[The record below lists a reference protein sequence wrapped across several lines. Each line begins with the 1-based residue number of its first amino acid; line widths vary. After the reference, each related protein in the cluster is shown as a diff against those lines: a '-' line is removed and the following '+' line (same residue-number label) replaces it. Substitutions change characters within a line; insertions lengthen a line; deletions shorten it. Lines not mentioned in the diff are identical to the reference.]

1 MINQYRIF
9 YDRADGMEAWLGR
22 MARSGKRL
30 ISVQGSA
37 FSFENCPKGAYE
49 YRVCFVAVSQHA
61 VRKKQMEE
69 RGYRT
74 FWLPIGRNA
83 KDGRARMILE
93 REKSSAPFSVF
104 SDTEERR
111 AYIRRVKRIY
121 LGGAAALA
129 LVILFVP
136 FGYYLAARLT
146 VALAFLYC
154 LGRAFGYYKKGWSLD
169 HDGEP
174 F

>member
-49 YRVCFVAVSQHA
+49 YRVRFVAVSQHA

-83 KDGRARMILE
+83 KDGPAKQAECVYSACLFYHRRAVNSIFNFHFRPNYEKNFFRSLFFGGRGRSYLTRMI
-93 REKSSAPFSVF
+93 SSPIFAMHSHG
-104 SDTEERR
+104 T
-111 AYIRRVKRIY
+111 
-121 LGGAAALA
+121 
-129 LVILFVP
+129 
-136 FGYYLAARLT
+136 T
-146 VALAFLYC
+146 
-154 LGRAFGYYKKGWSLD
+154 
-169 HDGEP
+169 
-174 F
+174 

>member
-49 YRVCFVAVSQHA
+49 YRVRFVAVSQHA

-93 REKSSAPFSVF
+93 RERAVRRFPFSAIRRNGALIFGASNV
-104 SDTEERR
+104 SILGERR
-111 AYIRRVKRIY
+111 R
-121 LGGAAALA
+121 
-129 LVILFVP
+129 
-136 FGYYLAARLT
+136 
-146 VALAFLYC
+146 
-154 LGRAFGYYKKGWSLD
+154 GRW
-169 HDGEP
+169 
-174 F
+174 